1 MRPNPF
7 FEDWLAAMRAHLD
20 SGKHGEGLRPLY
32 DSIVSGTPLEQQV
45 VKAETKQRQNK
56 RLTKRKVNER
66 VPSLHDLPLFG
77 GQDE

>member
-32 DSIVSGTPLEQQV
+32 ESIISGAPIERQV
-45 VKAETKQRQNK
+45 PKVETKQRQSK
-56 RLTKRKVNER
+56 RLAKESVNER
-66 VPSLHDLPLFG
+66 VPSLRDLPLFG